1 MKARRL
7 MMNYQTY
14 KDQVSARIEQRE
26 LISKNFYSDDNNSS
40 MGLKVQSVCAD
51 DEDDKDLLFE
61 FITKM
66 NEYRNKNIWVV

>member
-14 KDQVSARIEQRE
+14 KDQVSARIEQRK
-26 LISKNFYSDDNNSS
+26 LKSKNLYSDKGNSN
-40 MGLKVQSVCAD
+40 MGLKVESVCAD
-51 DEDDKDLLFE
+51 DEDDKDQLFE

>member
-1 MKARRL
+1 MKARRF

-14 KDQVSARIEQRE
+14 KEQVSARIEQRK
-26 LISKNFYSDDNNSS
+26 LMSKNLYSDDNNSS
-40 MGLKVQSVCAD
+40 MGLEVESVCID
-51 DEDDKDLLFE
+51 DDDDKDQLFE

>member
-14 KDQVSARIEQRE
+14 KDQVSARIEQRK
-26 LISKNFYSDDNNSS
+26 LRSKNLYSDDNNSS
-40 MGLKVQSVCAD
+40 MGLKVESVCAD
-51 DEDDKDLLFE
+51 DEDDKDQLFE

-66 NEYRNKNIWVV
+66 NEYRNKNIWAV

>member
-1 MKARRL
+1 

-14 KDQVSARIEQRE
+14 KEQVSARIEQRK
-26 LISKNFYSDDNNSS
+26 LMSKNFYSDGTNSS
-40 MGLKVQSVCAD
+40 MGLKVESVCAD
-51 DEDDKDLLFE
+51 DEDDKDQLFE